1 MKTGQST
8 SDIQSP
14 ATKLE
19 QKPSDWSGAGLREFE
34 AGPQKVTAFMPW
46 KQEEEGFGVIGQTGN
61 EDSGSMSPPFSVAD
75 ISMAI
80 YKKLAVSQAARQP
93 RPSNYQPHTDTPPNP
108 YPLVELGTG
117 GAGGAWEEGYLVP
130 AVKEGMAVAG
140 RAAESKQGAVVDVSY
155 LTAQRV
161 LDDFLHQLTHPEDG
175 SGGGGRGNK
184 ANGEGEELTRGVRS
198 ERNL

>member
-8 SDIQSP
+8 GDIQSP
-14 ATKLE
+14 GPKLE
-19 QKPSDWSGAGLREFE
+19 QKPSDWSGVGLREFE

-108 YPLVELGTG
+108 YPLVELGAG
-117 GAGGAWEEGYLVP
+117 GAGGAGGEGYLVP
-130 AVKEGMAVAG
+130 AVKGCVAEAG